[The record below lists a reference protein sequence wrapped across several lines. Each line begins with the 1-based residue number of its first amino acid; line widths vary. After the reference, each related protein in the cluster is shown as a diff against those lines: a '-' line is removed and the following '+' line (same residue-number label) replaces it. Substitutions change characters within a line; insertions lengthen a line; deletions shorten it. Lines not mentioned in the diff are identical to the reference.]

1 MNISNIL
8 TIIRIAIIPII
19 VLCIYLTNPYFG
31 WIAFILFCL
40 AGITDYFDGY
50 LARLRNEVT
59 NFGTFL
65 DPIADKLLVAAVILI
80 LTSKGVIKD
89 WDTIPALIIL
99 LREITVSGL
108 REYLAGIKVVQ
119 LRLMAFAL
127 TGLGAA
133 GAGLMYA
140 SRVASANPTQG
151 SGLMLDAIAAVFLG
165 MTMSRQG
172 EPKVLYTLVGVLI
185 LGVLDNGMTQLRVD
199 SYVREILVGLIV
211 IAAVAVASLSKRSL

>member
-8 TIIRIAIIPII
+8 TIIGIAIIPII

-80 LTSKGVIKD
+80 LTSKGVIED

-108 REYLAGIKVVQ
+108 REYLAGIKISIPVSRIAKAKTFLQ
-119 LRLMAFAL
+119 LAAL
-127 TGLGAA
+127 GLLILSESNLNLLFIIYLGKTFLWIA
-133 GAGLMYA
+133 GIL
-140 SRVASANPTQG
+140 T
-151 SGLMLDAIAAVFLG
+151 
-165 MTMSRQG
+165 
-172 EPKVLYTLVGVLI
+172 LYTAYDYI
-185 LGVLDNGMTQLRVD
+185 KE
-199 SYVREILVGLIV
+199 SI
-211 IAAVAVASLSKRSL
+211 KHF

>member
-108 REYLAGIKVVQ
+108 RAVSYTH
-119 LRLMAFAL
+119 L
-127 TGLGAA
+127 TL
-133 GAGLMYA
+133 
-140 SRVASANPTQG
+140 PT
-151 SGLMLDAIAAVFLG
+151 
-165 MTMSRQG
+165 
-172 EPKVLYTLVGVLI
+172 TLPV
-185 LGVLDNGMTQLRVD
+185 
-199 SYVREILVGLIV
+199 
-211 IAAVAVASLSKRSL
+211 